1 MFITEIHAR
10 KNSRSSREER
20 DELGK
25 QVSEFWKMVIDSPLV
40 STVFPFVAEGVP
52 LANLSRAPTWQCA
65 DTQER
70 LCVR

>member
-1 MFITEIHAR
+1 
-10 KNSRSSREER
+10 
-20 DELGK
+20 
-25 QVSEFWKMVIDSPLV
+25 MVIDSPLV